1 MNRFEPHIKSLIEV
15 LPDNPGVY
23 QFYSSENQL
32 LYVGKAKNLKK
43 RVSSYFNKVHD
54 AARLTIM
61 VRQVAD
67 IKYIIVETEY
77 DALLLENNLIKKHQ
91 PRYNINLKDD
101 KTYPWIVI
109 KNEPFPRIFYTR
121 RYIKDGSTYFGPY
134 ASVTMI
140 HTLLDLIGQIYKL
153 RTCSLPL
160 SLENIEKRKF
170 KVCLEHHIGNC
181 KGPCEALQSREDY
194 DESISGIREILKG
207 NINSVIAHLEN
218 EMKECASRFEFEQ
231 AQVFKEKIDILERY
245 RGKSVI
251 VNPNLHNIDVFGLI
265 SDGNTAYVNFM
276 KVMNGSIVQSQTIE
290 LKKKLDESPAE
301 LISLA
306 IAEMRER
313 YHSSSKEIFASVA
326 PETEI
331 PGVNISVPKIGDK
344 KHLLDLSE
352 KNARYY
358 MKDKLEQ
365 NDRLNPEHRIER
377 LMEQMKKDLRLP
389 VKPYH
394 IECFD
399 NSNFQGDY
407 AVAAM
412 SVFKNGRASKND
424 YRHFN
429 IRTVEGIND
438 FASMEE
444 VIHRRYKRLLEEG
457 QPLPQLIVIDG
468 GKGQLSAA
476 LISLE
481 KLGLRGKI
489 SIIGIAKKL
498 EEIYYPDDPLP
509 MYLDKKSETL
519 KIIQQL
525 RDEVHRFG
533 ITHHRNKR
541 SKGVIKTELSDI
553 KGIGKSTADA
563 LLRHFRSV
571 KKIKEATREEIS
583 SVIGNSKS
591 TIVYNYFHTAEKP
604 LPGNDATS
612 PGNVD

>member
-1 MNRFEPHIKSLIEV
+1 MAATSDKVKLILDT
-15 LPDNPGVY
+15 LPDSPGVY
-23 QFYSSENQL
+23 QFYNADQQL
-32 LYVGKAKNLKK
+32 LYIGKAKSLKR

-54 AARLTIM
+54 IARTAIM

-67 IKYIIVETEY
+67 IRTILVETEY

-91 PRYNINLKDD
+91 PKYNVNLKDD

-109 KNEPFPRIFYTR
+109 RNEDFPRVYYTR
-121 RYIKDGSTYFGPY
+121 RHVKDGSVYFGPY

-140 HTLLDLIGQIYKL
+140 STLLDLIRQLYKL
-153 RTCSLPL
+153 RTCSLL
-160 SLENIEKRKF
+160 LTDENIKKKKF
-170 KVCLEHHIGNC
+170 RLCLEYHIGNC
-181 KGPCEALQSREDY
+181 KGPCEDLQSKEDY
-194 DESISGIREILKG
+194 DRSIAEIKDILKG
-207 NINSVIAHLEN
+207 NINSVIRHLE
-218 EMKECASRFEFEQ
+218 EKMKEHAARFEFEE
-231 AQVFKEKIDILERY
+231 AQVYKEKIDLLEKY
-245 RGKSVI
+245 KGKSVI
-251 VNPNLHNIDVFGLI
+251 VNAGIHNVDVFGYVE
-265 SDGNTAYVNFM
+265 DKNNAFVNFM
-276 KVMNGSIVQSQTIE
+276 KVMNGSVIQSHTLEI
-290 LKKKLDESPAE
+290 KKKLEESPEELMGLAVAE
-301 LISLA
+301 L
-306 IAEMRER
+306 RQR
-313 YHSSSKEIFASVA
+313 YNSDAKEILLSYI
-326 PETEI
+326 PEEEI
-331 PGVNISVPKIGDK
+331 PGVTFTVPKIGDK
-344 KHLLDLSE
+344 KKLLEFSE
-352 KNARYY
+352 KNARYF

-365 NDRLNPEHRIER
+365 ADKLNPEHRIER
-377 LMEQMKKDLRLP
+377 LMTQMQTDLRLP

-412 SVFKNGRASKND
+412 SVFKNGRPSKND

-429 IRTVEGIND
+429 IKTVEGPND

-444 VIHRRYKRLLEEG
+444 VIHRRYKRLLEEE

-476 LISLE
+476 LTSLE

-498 EEIYYPDDPLP
+498 EEIYYPGDSLP

-519 KIIQQL
+519 RIIQQL

-553 KGIGKSTADA
+553 KGIGDSTADS

-571 KKIKEATREEIS
+571 KRIREATLDELVS
-583 SVIGNSKS
+583 LIGTAKGK
-591 TIVYNYFHTAEKP
+591 IVFDYFHPAPPEGDTV
-604 LPGNDATS
+604 S
-612 PGNVD
+612 R